1 MAQCQITRSDI
12 SYPPT
17 DIKLRTVANENGIKN
32 TLVSVQPANTSQQH
46 PSDHITSV
54 HIINAGQVVQMRL
67 APAKCTRQNHF
78 PLAANKINMSQK
90 NLLPSSFHLKPSRSQ
105 RPASWKKE

>member
-54 HIINAGQVVQMRL
+54 HIINAGQVVQIVKHDNEMRTAL
-67 APAKCTRQNHF
+67 EST
-78 PLAANKINMSQK
+78 LGSVLII
-90 NLLPSSFHLKPSRSQ
+90 
-105 RPASWKKE
+105 

>member
-67 APAKCTRQNHF
+67 QQNALGKIISRW
-78 PLAANKINMSQK
+78 PLTKSTCPKKIYSIIISSQAFK
-90 NLLPSSFHLKPSRSQ
+90 AQ
-105 RPASWKKE
+105 RLASWKKE